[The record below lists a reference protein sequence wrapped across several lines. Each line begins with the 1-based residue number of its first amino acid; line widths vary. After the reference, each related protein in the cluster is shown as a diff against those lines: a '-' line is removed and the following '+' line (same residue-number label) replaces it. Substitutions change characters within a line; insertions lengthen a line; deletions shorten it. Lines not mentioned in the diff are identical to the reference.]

1 MFRLTVSADEIVTYS
16 RKLCLG
22 GLAVFVGRGTMAQSY
37 FVATVEAVFLMHH
50 MRAYPDLYCYLFFVG
65 LLLFVF
71 NPPQN
76 STAETQ
82 GAAYKCW

>member
-50 MRAYPDLYCYLFFVG
+50 MRAYPYG
-65 LLLFVF
+65 
-71 NPPQN
+71 
-76 STAETQ
+76 
-82 GAAYKCW
+82 KCPHSWY